1 MITIVTGPW
10 ALPRMEIAQ
19 AVAARL
25 GGRPGSPAG
34 VEVVDGE
41 QLGFALMEFRPGL
54 PEDFQEDPVWQ
65 ALFTTL
71 CVHTARHSADGRVL
85 APMNIHCGERLAR
98 TRADIAARGAAV
110 RVIGLRASREYCE
123 RLADTFP
130 FFERDSPDY
139 HRVRNWQ
146 LARLDAYLS
155 FVEDP
160 AAPVDRWVGLLPE
173 ESSERV
179 VSSIARTVTALS
191 PEREPEP
198 TSASASASAS
208 AEC

>member
-1 MITIVTGPW
+1 MITLVTGPW
-10 ALPRMEIAQ
+10 ALPRMEIAH

-25 GGRPGSPAG
+25 GGRPDGRTG

-41 QLGFALMEFRPGL
+41 QLGFALMEFRTGL
-54 PEDFQEDPVWQ
+54 PENFQEDPVWQ

-71 CVHTARHSADGRVL
+71 CVHTARHTGSGRVL
-85 APMNIHCGERLAR
+85 APMNIHCGARLAR
-98 TRADIAARGAAV
+98 LRADIAARGAAV
-110 RVIGLRASREYCE
+110 RVIGLRATREYCV
-123 RLADTFP
+123 RLADAFP

-160 AAPVDRWVGLLPE
+160 GAPVDHWVELLPDA
-173 ESSERV
+173 SSEQV
-179 VSSIARTVTALS
+179 VSSIVRAVPAA
-191 PEREPEP
+191 PVP
-198 TSASASASAS
+198 TPSSSAKR
-208 AEC
+208 